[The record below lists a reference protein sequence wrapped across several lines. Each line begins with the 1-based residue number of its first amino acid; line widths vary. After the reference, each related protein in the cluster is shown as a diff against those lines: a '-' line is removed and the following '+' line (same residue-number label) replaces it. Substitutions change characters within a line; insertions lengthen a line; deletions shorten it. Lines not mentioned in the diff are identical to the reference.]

1 MRPYAK
7 ECLETANQ
15 YFEVV
20 VFTASHSCYANVVLD
35 YIDPTGELIH
45 HRLFRE
51 SCVVTNGVYV
61 KDLRIIINRSL
72 KDMVIVDN
80 AAYSFGYQLENGIPI
95 ISWYDDQYDSELSN
109 LIDYMKELA
118 GTEDVRTMN
127 LATFHLDSFY
137 EDYMNEFFN
146 ERQRS
151 KLVTKRKGRV

>member
-1 MRPYAK
+1 
-7 ECLETANQ
+7 
-15 YFEVV
+15 
-20 VFTASHSCYANVVLD
+20 VLD

-51 SCVVTNGVYV
+51 SCVVTNGIYV
-61 KDLRIIINRSL
+61 KDLRIISNRSL

-95 ISWYDDQYDSELSN
+95 ISWYDDQHDRELSN

-118 GTEDVRTMN
+118 GTEDVRPMN

-137 EDYMNEFFN
+137 EDYMNEFFS
-146 ERQRS
+146 ERKRS
-151 KLVTKRKGRV
+151 KYVMKKKRKA